1 MNFPC
6 KQRLSV
12 FRNMT
17 RLPVFIN
24 MVSTNKSGHM
34 FYINMRSNM
43 DIHSNLWDG
52 PCVFDFAPPNPN
64 IFSKWKKNTKG
75 QVFPLTKKRLD
86 KPIWLVK
93 EINKLPNDIV
103 RYICLL
109 SVISNEQRWKKN
121 HKRLSWTNIFSKV
134 DMERNLICLPVDAKI
149 WLDTEI
155 WYIPARVIDKTPYFW
170 NRTVCSN

>member
-1 MNFPC
+1 MA
-6 KQRLSV
+6 
-12 FRNMT
+12 
-17 RLPVFIN
+17 
-24 MVSTNKSGHM
+24 
-34 FYINMRSNM
+34 SNM
-43 DIHSNLWDG
+43 DVPRTLWDG